1 MKNDS
6 PLFSGGLFGDS
17 WFDHNGDGKLSG
29 LETIARDAYH
39 MHMIHMT
46 AQETQG
52 ESADGFGDVDD
63 FSAGIY
69 DDNRYTDTV
78 YSPPV
83 TYIAQ
88 NRLVDYEKAHTLACK
103 HMHAIQAQIDAAP
116 KDENDFL
123 IVPEKEAAYRENFTF
138 FAGHLQQLRS
148 VVYYALYTFQVLH
161 NAHITFPPILS
172 DMEDIFLK
180 LDDYQMKAISVL
192 ETAYP
197 GLYDQILALNQSSD
211 LPDIFLSPQERPSV
225 PEKPETPKEE
235 KKPKENRPAAPQM
248 TEEEKRQ
255 KEIEAEKKR
264 NKKIIIWTAVAIVAV
279 IVILLM
285 AFFESFA
292 TAVGL
297 AFCVLMILVIGAG
310 VGAFLGGG
318 AGALIGVILS
328 IFIIMITLQ

>member
-39 MHMIHMT
+39 MHIVN
-46 AQETQG
+46 QLRE
-52 ESADGFGDVDD
+52 EADNIEDKDFLYADTTTNSVSGVTKNAYAALQYVQVDMD
-63 FSAGIY
+63 KA
-69 DDNRYTDTV
+69 NVLLNTH
-78 YSPPV
+78 
-83 TYIAQ
+83 
-88 NRLVDYEKAHTLACK
+88 LVALKERMQKLPA
-103 HMHAIQAQIDAAP
+103 
-116 KDENDFL
+116 DENGTITVTVGTEEYQKDLDFY
-123 IVPEKEAAYRENFTF
+123 AY
-138 FAGHLQQLRS
+138 HI
-148 VVYYALYTFQVLH
+148 YMVLE
-161 NAHITFPPILS
+161 ITIAVLS
-172 DMEDIFLK
+172 DMKFLDSQNVHIAGQREIHQNFK
-180 LDDYQMKAISVL
+180 ELQEMIEELLGSVL
-192 ETAYP
+192 APLYP
-197 GLYDQILALNQSSD
+197 DIYEKINQLCEKGV

-328 IFIIMITLQ
+328 IFIIMITFQ